1 MKLVIGG
8 AYQGKLA
15 YAQKQY
21 QIQDGWID
29 GRDCGFEAIESCSG
43 IHHFHDYVK
52 RMLVGMTDDL
62 VNESE
67 KKYEQPGVQDSS
79 GFDDNCVIKTCSE
92 QASTDSPYQF
102 RIDHLANM
110 EQQAAKFVKRL
121 SAQNPDIIIVSN
133 ELGCGVVPMDKK
145 DRLWREAV
153 GRICT
158 CIAAEADEVVRVVCG
173 VGVRIK

>member
-29 GRDCGFEAIESCSG
+29 GRDCGFEAIEVCSG

-52 RMLVGMTDDL
+52 QML
-62 VNESE
+62 
-67 KKYEQPGVQDSS
+67 
-79 GFDDNCVIKTCSE
+79 
-92 QASTDSPYQF
+92 ASTDSPYQF

-110 EQQAAKFVKRL
+110 EQQAEKFVKML
-121 SAQNPDIIIVSN
+121 SAQNPDIVIVSN
-133 ELGCGVVPMDKK
+133 ELGYGVVPMDKM

>member
-1 MKLVIGG
+1 MKLVICG

-21 QIQDGWID
+21 QKQDGWID

-52 RMLVGMTDDL
+52 RMQV
-62 VNESE
+62 
-67 KKYEQPGVQDSS
+67 
-79 GFDDNCVIKTCSE
+79 
-92 QASTDSPYQF
+92 STDSPYQF
-102 RIDHLANM
+102 RIDHLVNM
-110 EQQAAKFVKRL
+110 EQQAEKFVKML
-121 SAQNPDIIIVSN
+121 SVQNPDIVIVSN
-133 ELGCGVVPMDKK
+133 ELGYGVVPMDKK